1 MTCKPQFLFC
11 LKYWSGNPFTDS
23 FEIIRG
29 SSKNEFVHSCFKKEQ
44 ARYTYEW
51 VSTYHSWFYF
61 GLMLIITWR
70 PRKARWSYLDI
81 VIWCFGQMGQYQV
94 LSPSP
99 TYLPFSSP
107 FKKSFNYFVGKERPT
122 SNNHHCYPSLLPPS
136 TAGQHPSLSGNEA
149 PNEKAFGGGS
159 LSKVN
164 ICNNRSYHGDSLE
177 VERRAYKKISNK

>member
-1 MTCKPQFLFC
+1 MLPIPLYHCSTEMTCKPQFLFC

-70 PRKARWSYLDI
+70 PRKARWSCLDI

-122 SNNHHCYPSLLPPS
+122 SNNHHCYLHPLLDNTCPFLAMRHQMKRHWGEFIES
-136 TAGQHPSLSGNEA
+136 QHM
-149 PNEKAFGGGS
+149 
-159 LSKVN
+159 
-164 ICNNRSYHGDSLE
+164 
-177 VERRAYKKISNK
+177 